1 MMNNL
6 FFTLAA
12 ALVLLLIAGVGM
24 ISFKVGWKL
33 MHPPR
38 KPVDMNPEM
47 FGVNRYEEVTF
58 LSREDGIQLSGWY
71 FSAAANGVPGN
82 GTTLIIAH
90 GYSQNRLEPHLPALS
105 LAAKLL
111 AAGFDVM
118 MFDFRNAGLSG
129 GNITTVGL
137 REQYDL
143 LGAVDYVAQHE
154 PGQRIGLIG
163 FSMGAATSLLA
174 AGQEKRVE
182 AVVAD
187 SPFYSLSEYLD
198 ENLPNWTGLP
208 RFPFN
213 WIMLTFI
220 PLLLKANVQA
230 VNPAEAVKRFAPKPI
245 LFIHGTGD
253 TTIPHGNS
261 ERLYRLADRETSE
274 LWLVPDAAHVRSY
287 AACPEEYAGR
297 VIRFFTK
304 AMPPGSG

>member
-6 FFTLAA
+6 FFILAGA
-12 ALVLLLIAGVGM
+12 ILLLFVAGVGV

-38 KPVDMNPEM
+38 KPVDMKPEQ
-47 FGVNRYEEVTF
+47 FGVKQFEEIAF
-58 LSREDGIQLSGWY
+58 PSREDRIQLSGWY
-71 FSAAANGVPGN
+71 FAAAENGFASKGS
-82 GTTLIIAH
+82 TLIIAH

-105 LAAKLL
+105 LAARLL
-111 AAGFDVM
+111 AAGYDVL
-118 MFDFRNAGLSG
+118 MFDFRNAGLSEG
-129 GNITTVGL
+129 EVTTVGL
-137 REQYDL
+137 REQHDL
-143 LGAVDYVAQHE
+143 LGAVDYVVKHH

-174 AGQEKRVE
+174 AAQDKRVE

-187 SPFYSLSEYLD
+187 SPFYSLYEYLD

-213 WIMLTFI
+213 WIMMTFI
-220 PLLLKANVQA
+220 PLLLKANARA
-230 VNPAEAVKRFAPKPI
+230 VNPSAAVKRFAPKPI

-253 TTIPHGNS
+253 TTIPHANS
-261 ERLYRLADRETSE
+261 ERLYRMADSKSSE
-274 LWLVPDAAHVRSY
+274 LWLVPDAGHVRSY
-287 AACPEEYAGR
+287 AACPEEYADK
-297 VIRFFTK
+297 VIRFFYK